1 MTRYVKKKTGDAL
14 FLECRKPGKMIRD
27 LILWRV
33 LQNDVKQF
41 GIYLESIEEPLK
53 ILRII

>member
-1 MTRYVKKKTGDAL
+1 MSKKKTGDAL

-33 LQNDVKQF
+33 LQSDVRQF